1 MKSDW
6 AVLLLL
12 VLTTVI
18 VYRQAFLNFFA
29 QDDFILINQF
39 SQNSLLIDVKNVFG
53 YPPVTHW
60 RPLHNLFFLVAG
72 NIFGKNYL
80 GYHVLTFLLQIAA
93 SFLVYKVIR
102 NLTGNFQSAV
112 GAGLLYGIH
121 PAHFISMF
129 WISGSATVIGFLLLI
144 SSINSVLLDKKLLS
158 LILFVLA
165 LLASEAM
172 IASLPLFYGVNLL
185 KQRKSFVPSNFLALL
200 TITALIFGSIR
211 FLLLTSET
219 TFDVYPL
226 EVSRSSLGAIKY
238 YLLRIAGFSETSGD
252 LLLSMILVGWL
263 IAVVVLLVKS
273 ATKKHNLSL
282 LAFSLA
288 AVVAGL
294 FPFILIPSHLSPH
307 YMNLSIFGF
316 SILIALVLERLKTA
330 VKLFFLL
337 LFLGISIYNVNLIMD
352 NNWVVK
358 RSNLTKVYLEQ
369 IQRDNSP
376 PGTKLIFDDNILSTS
391 EEAYVVLGTGKAIDF
406 WFKDKNY
413 KYCFTRFEK
422 CLPLP

>member
-1 MKSDW
+1 M
-6 AVLLLL
+6 
-12 VLTTVI
+12 I
-18 VYRQAFLNFFA
+18 VYRQAFFNFFA
-29 QDDFILINQF
+29 QDDFVLINYF
-39 SQNSLLIDVKNVFG
+39 SQNNLWQDLKNVFG
-53 YPPVTHW
+53 PPQVTHW
-60 RPLHNLFFLVAG
+60 RPIHNLYFFATG
-72 NIFGKNYL
+72 NLFGRNYI
-80 GYHVLTFLLQIAA
+80 GYHLLTFLLQIGA
-93 SFLVYKVIR
+93 SFFVYKVAR
-102 NLTGNFQSAV
+102 KLTGNFQAAV
-112 GAGLLYGIH
+112 VAGLLYGIH

>member
-1 MKSDW
+1 
-6 AVLLLL
+6 
-12 VLTTVI
+12 
-18 VYRQAFLNFFA
+18 
-29 QDDFILINQF
+29 
-39 SQNSLLIDVKNVFG
+39 
-53 YPPVTHW
+53 
-60 RPLHNLFFLVAG
+60 
-72 NIFGKNYL
+72 
-80 GYHVLTFLLQIAA
+80 
-93 SFLVYKVIR
+93 
-102 NLTGNFQSAV
+102 
-112 GAGLLYGIH
+112 
-121 PAHFISMF
+121 MF